1 MAQLHKRLTD
11 EQVSAL
17 FSKLL
22 SGALSRTEIQT
33 VLEIGITRFFTLL
46 KVFREVHQNKIIRP
60 AAVVFTFHKLS
71 KVSTVGQQGCY
82 RVLLF

>member
-33 VLEIGITRFFTLL
+33 VLEIGTTRFFTLI
-46 KVFREVHQNKIIRP
+46 KVFREVHQNKIILP
-60 AAVVFTFHKLS
+60 SHW
-71 KVSTVGQQGCY
+71 
-82 RVLLF
+82 